1 MALFATAIITI
12 FETDQIALLAIQ
24 YALFVMEPHL
34 VIACCRNHPQTMFVT
49 MDTFITQKFVMVV
62 HSVIVLFVIQ
72 LVLIAMVLILTTVLL
87 VVKMQHFNQI
97 KLAHVAKGDQEL
109 LLHAIETLLQ
119 LLCL

>member
-1 MALFATAIITI
+1 MELL
-12 FETDQIALLAIQ
+12 QI
-24 YALFVMEPHL
+24 
-34 VIACCRNHPQTMFVT
+34 IACCRNHPQLTSVA
-49 MDTFITQKFVMVV
+49 MDTFITQNFVIVL
-62 HSVIVLFVIQ
+62 HSVIALFVIQ
-72 LVLIAMVLILTTVLL
+72 PVLIAMVLILTTVLL